1 MSYFFFT
8 FLLPSHTGCVSV
20 VGYLLIVIVF
30 NFLFIYLSM
39 CLNYDLGPILFH
51 RIIGSLIFKIT
62 LLPVCHVLLF
72 PFLMCIFILFLFVL
86 NMLISYLLASTV
98 LLDICMLYFLICMIY
113 YLKILCFTHEV
124 KD

>member
-72 PFLMCIFILFLFVL
+72 PFLRCIFIFVCPEYANFLFACVHCS
-86 NMLISYLLASTV
+86 IGYLHVILFD
-98 LLDICMLYFLICMIY
+98 LHDILFENPL
-113 YLKILCFTHEV
+113 FHS
-124 KD
+124 